1 MSLPTA
7 HKKET
12 LCVSRNCSIIFPFYK
27 PIPDS
32 YYSVIGPT
40 FHALTVTFRPTQ
52 HNLLVATHFIVPDMF
67 WTSWCF
73 LTGSVFRRLLWIY
86 IAWVCVR

>member
-1 MSLPTA
+1 MSLITA
-7 HKKET
+7 HTKEA
-12 LCVSRNCSIIFPFYK
+12 LFVSRNCGIIFPFYK
-27 PIPDS
+27 HIPVS
-32 YYSVIGPT
+32 YYSVMGPM
-40 FHALTVTFRPTQ
+40 FHALTVTFRLAQ